1 MEALD
6 NPLLPCK
13 TLFFTVDSGA
23 LYCSVNV
30 TARKTHMF
38 MGEQIGS
45 LDAECYHVYS
55 YSVRVNVL
63 FYNMGY
69 V

>member
-6 NPLLPCK
+6 NPSLPCK
-13 TLFFTVDSGA
+13 TFFFTANSTA
-23 LYCSVNV
+23 LYGFVNV

-45 LDAECYHVYS
+45 LDAKCYYVYS
-55 YSVRVNVL
+55 YIVRVNVL
-63 FYNMGY
+63 FYNMGC